1 MSTQSKVADTVA
13 NKVAI
18 VTGASRG
25 IGAAIAQRLA
35 RDGFTVL
42 INYAGSAAEAEAL
55 AAAIEKDGG
64 RAITAQADVS
74 DAGAVAR
81 MFDAAEAAFGGVD
94 VLVNNA
100 GIMKL
105 ATLAES
111 DDALFDSEIAINLK
125 GSFNTMRE
133 ASRRLRDG
141 GRIINLSSSV
151 VGLYQPTY
159 AVYAATKA
167 GVEAMTHVLTKELR
181 GRNITV
187 NCIAP
192 GPTATRLFL
201 DGKPQEVID
210 RLAKLA
216 PLERLGQP
224 EDIAAAVAMLAG
236 PDGAWINGQVLR
248 ANGGII

>member
-1 MSTQSKVADTVA
+1 MQTETNNVV
-13 NKVAI
+13 I

-25 IGAAIAQRLA
+25 IGAAIAERLA
-35 RDGFTVL
+35 ADGFTTV
-42 INYAGSAAEAEAL
+42 INYAGKAAEAEAL
-55 AAAIEKDGG
+55 VAKIEAKGG
-64 RAITAQADVS
+64 KALSAQADVS

-81 MFDAAEAAFGGVD
+81 MFDAAQAAFGGVD
-94 VLVNNA
+94 VLINNA

-105 ATLAES
+105 AGIADS
-111 DDALFDSEIAINLK
+111 DDALFDSQIAINLK

-133 ASRRLRDG
+133 AAKRLRNG

-159 AVYAATKA
+159 GIYAATKA
-167 GVEAMTHVLTKELR
+167 GVEAMTHILAKELR

-187 NCIAP
+187 NAVAP
-192 GPTATRLFL
+192 GPTATALFL
-201 DGKPQEVID
+201 DGKPQAVID
-210 RLAKLA
+210 HLTKLA

-224 EDIAAAVAMLAG
+224 QDIAGAVAFLAG